1 MDFALFDFVM
11 ASLLMGLGIGVD
23 VAIATA
29 ARAKQLSTL
38 RIALVWIVG
47 VSFTHTV
54 FPMLGYLLTYF
65 SIQLQPA
72 IEPLIGLIAFTCI
85 FYYLKSEL
93 TELFHPKNA
102 GEDRQ
107 LLVTLGLILAVSWDA
122 LWSGPAKSAQVIGWP
137 EMMVWG
143 SFILVGSLVSLLA
156 ILSLSLGLKAHKSLT
171 EYPVVSWLSLWV
183 QYSVIGYFG
192 LLALLRYSLSINIY
206 WWQILLLSSVLI
218 ATIMGLSTVRNTKL
232 QAKGFID

>member
-1 MDFALFDFVM
+1 MDFALFDFVL

-29 ARAKQLSTL
+29 ARAKQLSTIRL
-38 RIALVWIVG
+38 ALIWIVG

-72 IEPLIGLIAFTCI
+72 IEPVIGLIAFICI
-85 FYYLKSEL
+85 FYYLKNEL
-93 TELFHPKNA
+93 LALYHPTNK

-107 LLVTLGLILAVSWDA
+107 LLVTFGLILAVSWDA

-137 EMMVWG
+137 EAMVWG
-143 SFILVGSLVSLLA
+143 SFLLVGLLVSLLA
-156 ILSLSLGLKAHKSLT
+156 ICSLSLGLKAHKSLT

-192 LLALLRYSLSINIY
+192 FLALLRYSLSINIF
-206 WWQILLLSSVLI
+206 WWQILVLSSVLI
-218 ATIMGLSTVRNTKL
+218 ASIMGLSTSKNNKL
-232 QAKGFID
+232 QEKRFIE